1 MSELRSTIDALRS
14 EVLAELPDAQA
25 EEEFAEIRRGIEA
38 LEAESLRRLPDLER
52 RRVHERDGH
61 LSVASWMAS
70 THRVSY
76 GAARRSAATARALER
91 MPETQRALEHGEVS
105 LAGVGMLAQAERET
119 RSPQLGG
126 EVQLEQ
132 TISSLIRVLPF
143 VNGEHRPLKDLEQ
156 LALDRVLGGSAG

>member
-1 MSELRSTIDALRS
+1 MSELRSSIDALRS

-25 EEEFAEIRRGIEA
+25 EEEFTEIRRGIEA

-76 GAARRSAATARALER
+76 GTARRSAATARA
-91 MPETQRALEHGEVS
+91 
-105 LAGVGMLAQAERET
+105 
-119 RSPQLGG
+119 
-126 EVQLEQ
+126 
-132 TISSLIRVLPF
+132 
-143 VNGEHRPLKDLEQ
+143 
-156 LALDRVLGGSAG
+156 